1 MSLRI
6 RRGTD
11 AQRTS
16 IVFDAGELIYTTDT
30 KRLYVGDGITSGGTA
45 PEQNIVGNGLSYNT
59 STKHIDV
66 SLATFSSDSL
76 TEGSNNRYFTN
87 QRAQDAFGALVANGT
102 FSGVTVQYDSVAHA
116 LNITVAGDY
125 DAVVMDTNPQLGG
138 NLSLNSHNIG
148 GTGNIS
154 ITGNITATGGTITAP
169 TFSATGSITSP
180 SYTGAA
186 STNTVAIS
194 SSNIEL
200 SNFYGINTDGT
211 GINAPAVGI
220 DVSRGTLAAP
230 VATQVGDTL
239 GLFQFRGYYGGVYIP
254 AASIRSSWEAGSVL
268 TNQYAGGTISLVTG
282 NNSNGFNQL
291 SFNSKGTLTVSG
303 AVQVGQFATGSYP
316 ASPSKG
322 MIIFDSTTNHF
333 FGYNGTTWQQFA

>member
-6 RRGTD
+6 RRGTE

-180 SYTGAA
+180 SYTGVLT
-186 STNTVAIS
+186 TNTVAIS

-200 SNFYGINTDGT
+200 SNFYGINTDGA

-230 VATQVGDTL
+230 VATQAGDVL
-239 GLFQFRGYYGGVYIP
+239 GLFQFRGYYGGQYVP
-254 AASIRSSWEAGSVL
+254 AVTIRGSWDASSVL
-268 TNQYAGGTISLVTG
+268 TNQYAGGTFLVATG
-282 NNSNGFNQL
+282 NNSSGFNTL
-291 SFNSKGTLTVSG
+291 TFSSKGTLASSG

-316 ASPSKG
+316 ATPAKG